1 MRNFEL
7 LKLLGTGGL
16 SILVILFFF
25 FLAFLHLQP
34 ILFLILAYGKVFLV
48 RKLGG
53 NDGGKLYAMKVL
65 KKATI
70 VQKAKTTEHIK
81 TERQVLASVRQSPFL
96 CTLYYAFQTDT
107 KLHLILEY
115 IKGGELFTHLF
126 KREHFNESEVR
137 FYIGEITLALEHLHK
152 LGIIYR

>member
-1 MRNFEL
+1 MEPEVCQYYYSFY
-7 LKLLGTGGL
+7 
-16 SILVILFFF
+16 SF
-25 FLAFLHLQP
+25 FLAFIYLQP
-34 ILFLILAYGKVFLV
+34 ILLAYGKVFLV

-152 LGIIYR
+152 LGIIYRCLIF